1 MASRTQYELEIL
13 LGARKTPGFNGAV
26 SKATSEL
33 QGINKTAKRVA
44 GAVTAA
50 FAAVNI
56 TGAIEDAMDTY
67 SQYDQS
73 LASSA
78 ATFNAT
84 ATEYEKLDQAARE
97 AGKSTS
103 KTAGESADALG
114 YMALA
119 GWDVK
124 KSTESLMPVLKTSV
138 SSNLDLAETSDLV
151 TDSMSALKLNVS
163 DLPQYLDR
171 VIKGNDS
178 ANMTSQQMMQSM
190 ILAGGA
196 ANTLKIGYTDLGTAI
211 GVLADNGTK
220 GNKSGTALNAMLTRI
235 ASNDNAIA
243 QMKKLKI
250 SIFDAKGEFIGL
262 EDALKAINKGV
273 SGLSTED
280 KAQALKQIAGTQ
292 YYSKMVYLLGSV
304 KEGAKGSVSAWDE
317 LNKKLEHADGALD
330 KKYGKMTDTVSG
342 HTDTMKSAFEDMQ
355 ISFVDSFSGEY
366 MGILD
371 DFAGVFNDVSES
383 IQTFAKENEIEI
395 HNFVQGTK
403 DGVADAIGVLGDAA
417 EFVVDHFDAIK
428 AGIEGIG
435 AALIAYKVVSGLN
448 GLATSLMSMANPA
461 GLAVLAMGATVGG
474 FVALSSAMRAA
485 EEEAA
490 RQNLDRH
497 FGDVALSLEDID
509 RVAQKIVGKKKLAKI
524 SSLLDAIGDTDDKI
538 KDLAEDMS
546 TIQQFKWKAD
556 AGIKFNADD
565 TDKMVET
572 IRQYTEDAQEVVE
585 KEGYSVSIAMD
596 ILFGE
601 NSSQGTE
608 SDAFYAGLDAKL
620 KKLSKRLNKRAE
632 KAVKEGFDI
641 NTDQTAQKLLKKIN
655 KITSTVADAETQ
667 AQNQADL
674 QEIQLKYSGKDLNAD
689 TFKQLEKEIAEKVE
703 KRNEGAASAY
713 NRTMKFNNE
722 QLALKSI
729 TKEEYDANEKEA
741 RQAYFNER
749 ANAYSDSY
757 EYIMGT
763 IYDAYPELKGKISQL
778 KEKINGE
785 LKDVMSSGISGQ
797 QLHDKL
803 NMIAKNA
810 TDSLDISDDTA
821 DGLMDLFSSGLNKIY
836 DGMFQ
841 LEEEMNQAG
850 VVVPKGL
857 SKALNEG
864 DALQAMSGETEDML
878 YFVGDQIGNSPA
890 HTAVV
895 ETAKKTG
902 GNYPKGI
909 AEGIRRNS
917 GDVTSAIEDMYNA
930 AKTAAGGT
938 LFAGTIKITTSMS
951 GLGTESM
958 DASGTKPSGAEGDG
972 AFGKPVTPESTKKEK
987 PQKNALGGIYNKEII
1002 TSVAEAGHPEAIIPL
1017 DGSARGMTLL
1027 RRAAAAF
1034 GVSLDDG
1041 RGATATASG
1050 AVQKQNAGRGGGSAL
1065 PQINYAPQI
1074 VIQGNADQGAIANA
1088 LDISQEKFA
1097 GLMHQYMKGKARTSF
1112 KD

>member
-13 LGARKTPGFNGAV
+13 LGARKASSFKGAV
-26 SKATSEL
+26 GKATNEL
-33 QGINKTAKRVA
+33 QSINKTAKRVA

-84 ATEYEKLDQAARE
+84 AVEREKLDQAARG

-103 KTAGESADALG
+103 KTASESADALG

-124 KSTESLMPVLKTSV
+124 ESTESLMPVLKTSV
-138 SSNLDLAETSDLV
+138 AANLDLAETSDLV

-196 ANTLKIGYTDLGTAI
+196 ANTLKIGYTDLGTVI
-211 GVLADNGTK
+211 GVLANNGTK
-220 GNKSGTALNAMLTRI
+220 GNKAGTALNAMLTRI

-250 SIFDAKGEFIGL
+250 SIFDAKGEFIGF
-262 EDALKAINKGV
+262 ENALKAINKGV

-280 KAQALKQIAGTQ
+280 KAQALKQIASTQ
-292 YYSKMVYLLGSV
+292 YYSKMVYLLDSV
-304 KEGAKGSVSAWDE
+304 KEGAKGSGSAWDE
-317 LNKKLEHADGALD
+317 LNRKLEHADGALD

-355 ISFVDSFSGEY
+355 ISFVDSFCGEY

-383 IQTFAKENEIEI
+383 IQVFAKENEIEI
-395 HNFVQGTK
+395 HNFVQGVK
-403 DGVADAIGVLGDAA
+403 DGVADAIGVLGGAA
-417 EFVVDHFDAIK
+417 EFAVDNFDAIK
-428 AGIEGIG
+428 AGVEGIG
-435 AALIAYKVVSGLN
+435 AALITYKVVSGIQ
-448 GLATSLMSMANPA
+448 GLVASLVSLANPA
-461 GLAVLAMGATVGG
+461 GIAVLAMGATVGG
-474 FVALSSAMRAA
+474 FVALNSAMRAA

-490 RQNLDRH
+490 RQDLDRH

-509 RVAQKIVGKKKLAKI
+509 TVAQKIVGKKKLAKI

-572 IRQYTEDAQEVVE
+572 IRQYTEDAQTVVE

-601 NSSQGTE
+601 NSVQGAE

-620 KKLSKRLNKRAE
+620 KKLSKRLNARAE

-641 NTDQTAQKLLKKIN
+641 NTDKTAQKLLKKIN
-655 KITSTVADAETQ
+655 KITNTIADAETQ
-667 AQNQADL
+667 AQNKADL
-674 QEIQLKYSGKDLNAD
+674 QEIQLKYSGKDLNGD

-703 KRNEGAASAY
+703 KRNKTASAAY
-713 NRTMKFNNE
+713 NRIMKENNE
-722 QLALKSI
+722 ELAFKSI
-729 TKEEYDANEKEA
+729 TKDEYDAREKEA

-757 EYIMGT
+757 DYIMGT
-763 IYDAYPELKGKISQL
+763 IYDTYPELEGKISKL
-778 KEKINGE
+778 KEKINAE
-785 LKDVMSSGISGQ
+785 LKDAMDSGISGQ

-810 TDSLDISDDTA
+810 IDSLDISGNTA
-821 DGLMDLFSSGLNKIY
+821 GGLMDLFSNGANIIY
-836 DGMFQ
+836 DGMSQ
-841 LEEEMNQAG
+841 LEEEMKQAD
-850 VVVPKGL
+850 VDVPKSL
-857 SKALNEG
+857 SMALNEG
-864 DALQAMSGETEDML
+864 DALQAMSGETQDML

-890 HTAVV
+890 YTAVV

-902 GNYPKGI
+902 GNYPEGI

-917 GDVTSAIEDMYNA
+917 GEVTAAIEDMYNA
-930 AKTAAGGT
+930 AKNAAGGT
-938 LFAGTIKITTSMS
+938 LYAGTVKITTSMS
-951 GLGTESM
+951 GLDTKSTEESKPKSSGTEIER
-958 DASGTKPSGAEGDG
+958 P
-972 AFGKPVTPESTKKEK
+972 FGKPLARKRIKKQK
-987 PQKNALGGIYNKEII
+987 PKKNALGGIYNKEII
-1002 TSVAEAGHPEAIIPL
+1002 TAVAEAGHPEAIIPL
-1017 DGSARGMTLL
+1017 DGSARGMALL
-1027 RRAAAAF
+1027 QRAAAAF

-1041 RGATATASG
+1041 KGTTAPAG
-1050 AVQKQNAGRGGGSAL
+1050 MVQKQNARRGGASAM

-1074 VIQGNADQGAIANA
+1074 VIQGNADQSAITNA

-1097 GLMHQYMKGKARTSF
+1097 ALMHQYTRGKARTSF